1 MTKKQQ
7 IAKDALERRLQ
18 NFEKQKLQDKEAL
31 ATEKQILAAQIHKT
45 QEVNLITLFEMNQYL
60 TRLNEL
66 YLFHLRKQGWEQ
78 DEKTKKNNIPKQGN
92 NIAAKSMSEWE
103 RIMNNNAGDTGCS
116 AKLKEPPQKDRFA
129 EKELDVQDA
138 K

>member
-1 MTKKQQ
+1 MTKKQ

-18 NFEKQKLQDKEAL
+18 TFEKQKLQDKEAL
-31 ATEKQILAAQIHKT
+31 ETEKQILADQIHKT
-45 QEVNLITLFEMNQYL
+45 QEVNLITVFEMNQYL

-66 YLFHLRKQGWEQ
+66 YLYHLREQGWEQ
-78 DEKTKKNNIPKQGN
+78 DEKTKKNNISERGN

-103 RIMNNNAGDTGCS
+103 RMMNNNAGDTGYS
-116 AKLKEPPQKDRFA
+116 EKTKEPPQKDRFT